1 MRTET
6 KKNINFLKED
16 DLYNLILYAIFKF
29 TGDPKYSTASEL
41 IYTLDK
47 DNLLNLCST
56 FGGCTIKIP
65 TILELKTFINALLI
79 YYTTVSEHKTFNE
92 VFNKLELDTSLKKD
106 ILNIYKTV
114 VEVMDEYTK

>member
-1 MRTET
+1 MKTEL
-6 KKNINFLKED
+6 KKNINLLKED

-47 DNLLNLCST
+47 ENLLNLCST

-65 TILELKTFINALLI
+65 TILELKMYINALLI
-79 YYTTVSEHKTFNE
+79 YYITVTEHKTFNE
-92 VFNKLELDTSLKKD
+92 VYSNLELDSSIKKE
-106 ILNIYKTV
+106 ILEIYKTV
-114 VEVMDEYTK
+114 VEVMNEYTK